1 MTLRATANVF
11 VPFSHV
17 GHAIK
22 RRVSWHPKGITAVR
36 YFTIE
41 PCDAL
46 PTRELIGVPISDIKN
61 ANPEESNPFR
71 VSDTIDDQL
80 MNLEK
85 RLEYLQNN
93 LSNKTQDNNVSQIS
107 QLNAFEDMV
116 DDLLDETSPNPIDW
130 DEHNPGGEVTIFSYT
145 KGEMAMWCE

>member
-1 MTLRATANVF
+1 MVLRATANVF

-36 YFTIE
+36 CFTIE

-46 PTRELIGVPISDIKN
+46 PTRELIGVPISEIKN
-61 ANPEESNPFR
+61 ANPEESNPFK
-71 VSDTIDDQL
+71 VSDTIDEQL

-85 RLEYLQNN
+85 RLEYLQSNVDNENN
-93 LSNKTQDNNVSQIS
+93 EETFS
-107 QLNAFEDMV
+107 QLNALEDMV
-116 DDLLDETSPNPIDW
+116 DDLLDETSPNLIDW
-130 DEHNPGGEVTIFSYT
+130 DEHNPGGEVTVFSYT

>member
-1 MTLRATANVF
+1 MVLRATANVF

-36 YFTIE
+36 CFTIE
-41 PCDAL
+41 SCDAL
-46 PTRELIGVPISDIKN
+46 PTRELIGVPISEIKN

-71 VSDTIDDQL
+71 VSDTIDEQL

-85 RLEYLQNN
+85 RLEYLQNEGGASRMA
-93 LSNKTQDNNVSQIS
+93 L
-107 QLNAFEDMV
+107 EDMV
-116 DDLLDETSPNPIDW
+116 DDLLDETSPNPINW
-130 DEHNPGGEVTIFSYT
+130 NEYNPGGEITPFSYT

>member
-1 MTLRATANVF
+1 MVLRATANVF

-36 YFTIE
+36 CFTIE

-46 PTRELIGVPISDIKN
+46 PTRELIGVPISEIKN

-71 VSDTIDDQL
+71 VSETIDEQL
-80 MNLEK
+80 VNLEK
-85 RLEYLQNN
+85 RLEYLQSNINN
-93 LSNKTQDNNVSQIS
+93 ENREEQFS
-107 QLNAFEDMV
+107 QLNALEDMV
-116 DDLLDETSPNPIDW
+116 DDLLDETSPNPINW

>member
-1 MTLRATANVF
+1 MALRATANVF

-22 RRVSWHPKGITAVR
+22 RRVSWHPKGITVVR
-36 YFTIE
+36 CFTIE

-46 PTRELIGVPISDIKN
+46 PTRELVGVPISEIKN
-61 ANPEESNPFR
+61 ANPEESNPFK

-85 RLEYLQNN
+85 RLEYLQSNINN
-93 LSNKTQDNNVSQIS
+93 KNSEEQFS
-107 QLNAFEDMV
+107 QLNTLEDMV
-116 DDLLDETSPNPIDW
+116 DDLLDETSPNPVNW